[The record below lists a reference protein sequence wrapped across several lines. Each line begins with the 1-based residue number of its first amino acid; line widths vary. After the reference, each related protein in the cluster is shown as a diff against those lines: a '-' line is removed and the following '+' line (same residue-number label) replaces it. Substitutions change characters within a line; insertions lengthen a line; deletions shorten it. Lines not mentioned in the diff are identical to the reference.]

1 MKAMVA
7 LVGVLLLSG
16 CSTYEMVKE
25 YNQSIKDYTG
35 PNRVGVAFDLN
46 NTEARI
52 YPETDRC
59 INLYSNKNG
68 FIGSGSLM
76 GDHKRIGVPYVADMT
91 QNRDEYWVS
100 AEKFIS
106 VRIIYA
112 GRDGSGGILTNQAR
126 VNERYVTFKPEPG
139 AYYYVNVERPDP
151 SRLAERYLKVYKIVV
166 HESGRKELQPVREW
180 GIHNCPGQKPWYM
193 VNGATI

>member
-7 LVGVLLLSG
+7 LAGALLLSG
-16 CSTYEMVKE
+16 CSTYNMFKE

-35 PNRVGVAFDLN
+35 QNRVGVAFDLA
-46 NTEARI
+46 NTQARI

-68 FIGSGSLM
+68 FIGSGSM
-76 GDHKRIGVPYVADMT
+76 TGDHKRIGVPYVAGMS

-106 VRIIYA
+106 VRILYA

-126 VNERYVTFKPEPG
+126 VNERYVTFQPEPG
-139 AYYYVNVERPDP
+139 AYYYVKVERPDT
-151 SRLAERYLKVYKIVV
+151 SHLAERYLKVYKIVV
-166 HESGRKELQPVREW
+166 HESGRKELEPVREW
-180 GIHNCPGQKPWYM
+180 GIHNCPGQKPWYR